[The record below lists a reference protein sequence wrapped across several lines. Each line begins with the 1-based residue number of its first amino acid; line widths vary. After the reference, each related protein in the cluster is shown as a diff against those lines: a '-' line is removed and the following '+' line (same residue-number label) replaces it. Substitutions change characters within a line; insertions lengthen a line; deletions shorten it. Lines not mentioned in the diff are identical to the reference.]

1 MSMWFWKF
9 SKSEVVLKNTYITR
23 KAQSVTHFSPLDATP
38 GKVSDEASFRISIL
52 MCLAV
57 RPKQLILHTKLT
69 WKISQ
74 SYTIIVLGMVLQDRQ
89 KKFRNMII
97 SACVY
102 VQMYDKY

>member
-38 GKVSDEASFRISIL
+38 GKVSDEASFQFQF
-52 MCLAV
+52 LAV
-57 RPKQLILHTKLT
+57 RPKQLILHTKQT
-69 WKISQ
+69 WKITQ
-74 SYTIIVLGMVLQDRQ
+74 SYTIIAFVMVLQDRQ

>member
-1 MSMWFWKF
+1 
-9 SKSEVVLKNTYITR
+9 
-23 KAQSVTHFSPLDATP
+23 
-38 GKVSDEASFRISIL
+38 

-57 RPKQLILHTKLT
+57 RPKQLILHTKQT
-69 WKISQ
+69 WKITQ
-74 SYTIIVLGMVLQDRQ
+74 SYTIIVLVMVLQDRQ